1 MKNNSYLL
9 TSESVSEG
17 HPDKICDQISDAV
30 LDAVLA
36 DDPMGRVACEAAVK
50 NDLVVVFGEI
60 TADISYDVRRRVEDI
75 VAGLFSKIGYDD
87 KTRLYMEISQQS
99 PDIKEAVDTSE
110 KDGVAAL
117 GAGDQGMMFG
127 YAVNETLELMPLP
140 IVLAHRLMRRLAKV
154 RKDGTISYLRPDS
167 KSQVT
172 VEYDENNRPRHVNT
186 VLVSTQH
193 DPDIANDTIKS
204 DVTKQVIEP
213 ILDEVGMM
221 GDKVIILVNPSG
233 RFVVGGPAGDAGLT
247 GRKIIADTY
256 GGAARHGGG
265 AFSGKDPTKVDR
277 SGAYAARHVAKNIL
291 AAGFADRVEVQ
302 ISYAIGIAEPVSVMV
317 DTFGTGRL
325 SNSDIVSIVR
335 RCFDL
340 RPHAI
345 IDRMKLR
352 RPIYLQ
358 TATYGHFGR
367 DDLDLPW
374 EKTDFASLL
383 RDELKK
389 VEQTDEVRHK

>member
-87 KTRLYMEISQQS
+87 KTRLHMEISQQS

-221 GDKVIILVNPSG
+221 GDKVIILINPSG